1 MRIGE
6 IADRVGTTPRTIRY
20 YEEIGLLWSDA
31 ERPAGAHS
39 SYDEPAVERLE
50 LILRVKELLG
60 VPLEEI
66 KPLLQ
71 AEDTLELIRR
81 RRAELDAL
89 EADVIARRERVRGAP
104 A

>member
-6 IADRVGTTPRTIRY
+6 IAERVGTTPRTIRY

-31 ERPAGAHS
+31 GRAAGAHR
-39 SYDEPAVERLE
+39 SYDESDVERLE
-50 LILRVKELLG
+50 LILRIRDLLG

-81 RRAELDAL
+81 RRDELDRL
-89 EADVIARRERVRGAP
+89 EAEVIARRARKAVPVG
-104 A
+104 